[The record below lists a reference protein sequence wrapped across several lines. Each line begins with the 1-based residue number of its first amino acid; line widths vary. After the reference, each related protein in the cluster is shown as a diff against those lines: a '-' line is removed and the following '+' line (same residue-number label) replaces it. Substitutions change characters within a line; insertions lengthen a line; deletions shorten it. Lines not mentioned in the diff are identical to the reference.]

1 MSAQTAREF
10 KPPRNYETVAWKW
23 MRYSAVALIPLVW
36 FHVLL
41 QDVIVG
47 VHAIA
52 ETEGGAYLY
61 VIERWGNPIW
71 ITYDILLLAFAFAHG
86 MNGLRQVVLDFI
98 HGAAAQRIVSYV
110 IFILWIVV
118 SAIGAY
124 AIIAAAA
131 NNLAG

>member
-1 MSAQTAREF
+1 MSAETVRTV
-10 KPPRNYETVAWKW
+10 KTPRNYDVIAWKW
-23 MRYSAVALIPLVW
+23 MRYSAILLIPLVW
-36 FHVLL
+36 IHVAL

-52 ETEGGAYLY
+52 ETEGGAFIYA
-61 VIERWGNPIW
+61 IERWGNPIW

-86 MNGLRQVVLDFI
+86 MNGLRQVALDFI
-98 HGAAAQRIVSYV
+98 HHPTAQRVTSWV
-110 IFILWIVV
+110 IFVLWLVI

-131 NNLAG
+131 ANLAG